1 MRGFRV
7 RLACVRH
14 AASVDSEPGSN
25 SQVKVVDPAPP
36 PEGKAAEY
44 NSFNARS
51 LLMIG
56 SLYVVQF
63 VKYGWFTARSGPE
76 LTARQR
82 LALRH
87 PLILDGLCL
96 HVLSSFQRTGSA
108 VPLLTSPSLG
118 EPSNLTSAPEACQAP
133 DFSFSFAVPSFRFR
147 KRREWSSREVR
158 CKVRRTAPNLQS
170 LRSVESGCQAT
181 PVGQPHFTGRASP
194 PGRSPS

>member
-1 MRGFRV
+1 
-7 RLACVRH
+7 
-14 AASVDSEPGSN
+14 
-25 SQVKVVDPAPP
+25 VVDPAPS

-108 VPLLTSPSLG
+108 VPLL
-118 EPSNLTSAPEACQAP
+118 
-133 DFSFSFAVPSFRFR
+133 
-147 KRREWSSREVR
+147 
-158 CKVRRTAPNLQS
+158 
-170 LRSVESGCQAT
+170 
-181 PVGQPHFTGRASP
+181 
-194 PGRSPS
+194 